1 MTGHGLLR
9 VEGESVLK
17 ELKRF
22 LGCNFLRM
30 ELRLL
35 KTRGLKSELAA
46 IVRGMEANRSK
57 KRAFL
62 RVPGQFGVVQS
73 VVASWRGGLGYKK
86 WV

>member
-1 MTGHGLLR
+1 
-9 VEGESVLK
+9 
-17 ELKRF
+17 
-22 LGCNFLRM
+22 M

-35 KTRGLKSELAA
+35 KTHGLKSELAA

-73 VVASWRGGLGYKK
+73 VVVSWRGASGHKK